1 MGSNPVLT
9 VCVIIAAVA
18 LVLQSC
24 VFLAFAIGAGAAMK
38 KIFALLDELKGH
50 VSPVLISSHQILHDA
65 APKVKKIT
73 ANLEQISDTVTHQTV
88 HLNAVVDDV
97 LRRSQAH
104 INHAD
109 AIVGQTLDTVEQ
121 TRASVTH
128 IVMQPVKWATAVA
141 NGLATGVQQLFKRDG
156 RGASGRAAIAE
167 DRPWKPD
174 PEALKK
180 VYRPWEEST
189 EDLPN

>member
-1 MGSNPVLT
+1 MLTKAAIWRRTRRTACKPRWRRARKPIARPRPARTALPARDTMGSNPVVT
-9 VCVIIAAVA
+9 VCVIIVAVA

-104 INHAD
+104 IHHAD
-109 AIVGQTLDTVEQ
+109 AIVGQTLETVDM
-121 TRASVTH
+121 TR
-128 IVMQPVKWATAVA
+128 
-141 NGLATGVQQLFKRDG
+141 
-156 RGASGRAAIAE
+156 
-167 DRPWKPD
+167 
-174 PEALKK
+174 
-180 VYRPWEEST
+180 
-189 EDLPN
+189 

>member
-9 VCVIIAAVA
+9 VFVIVAACA

-24 VFLAFAIGAGAAMK
+24 VLLAFAIGAGAAMK
-38 KIFALLDELKGH
+38 KIFALLNDLKGH
-50 VSPVLISSHQILHDA
+50 LNPVLISSREILQDS

-97 LRRSQAH
+97 LRRSQVH
-104 INHAD
+104 ISQAD

-128 IVMQPVKWATAVA
+128 IVMQPLKFATALA
-141 NGLATGVQQLFKRDG
+141 NGLATGVQTLFDRKRG
-156 RGASGRAAIAE
+156 NSANSVTNAG
-167 DRPWKPD
+167 RPWEPGPD
-174 PEALKK
+174 APKK
-180 VYRPWEEST
+180 VYRPWEET
-189 EDLPN
+189 VEDLRN